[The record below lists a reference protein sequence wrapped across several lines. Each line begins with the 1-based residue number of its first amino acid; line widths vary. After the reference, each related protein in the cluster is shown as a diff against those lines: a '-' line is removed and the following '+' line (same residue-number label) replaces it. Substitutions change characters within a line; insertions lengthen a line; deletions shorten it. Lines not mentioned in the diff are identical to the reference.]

1 VTSSENSADAE
12 INWRSEYFRL
22 FTDYDVLMNKF
33 VNQSRKI
40 NDLLQIIAQHEEIN
54 KEKDQA

>member
-1 VTSSENSADAE
+1 MDAE

-22 FTDYDVLMNKF
+22 FADYDVLMNKF